1 MANTAVKKMQ
11 RLVGA
16 GALALAALPAMAGS
30 ISDRLT
36 VYKPDSS
43 VYASVWVDEVNEDP
57 NQFYYINDASLIDP
71 AEFGNATA
79 LIEPGGDSV
88 NGPFSDIFGIGS
100 PNPTASNPDFCLGF
114 QSDGDPGGSLD
125 TAGITIFLPEVDGA
139 SYDAS
144 RYLAPNLLTLG
155 YTATFEVGNIP
166 EPGSL
171 ALLGL
176 GTLALS
182 AYRRTVRRT

>member
-11 RLVGA
+11 RLVGV

-36 VYKPDSS
+36 VYKPDGS

-79 LIEPGGDSV
+79 LIEPGGNPT
-88 NGPFSDIFGIGS
+88 NGPFSDIFGIFS
-100 PNPTASNPDFCLGF
+100 DLTSNFFLGF
-114 QSDGDPGGSLD
+114 QSDGDPGVQFGPD
-125 TAGITIFLPEVDGA
+125 GAAIFLTEVDGA
-139 SYDAS
+139 SYDAT